1 MRTRVATIIGLLAVL
16 ALAVPI
22 AGCGEEEEEG
32 VPEAVEGE
40 PLELGGLLYNVSITR
55 FLNPNI
61 TEDEAYLASAA
72 EEPQGMSYLGVF
84 LQIKN
89 EEDEGEAV
97 PSAASY
103 SVVDASHRI
112 FEPVELETEF
122 TLDVGASVPPDGV
135 IPEPDTVAAAGPT
148 QGALLLFLVDDDVSE
163 ERPLELEIE
172 SAVGGTGL
180 IELDI

>member
-22 AGCGEEEEEG
+22 AGCGDEND
-32 VPEAVEGE
+32 EAETPAVVEGE
-40 PLELGGLLYNVSITR
+40 PLELGGLIYNVSITR

-61 TEDEAYLASAA
+61 TEDMAYLEGSE

-89 EEDEGEAV
+89 EGEEEI
-97 PSAASY
+97 PSAANY
-103 SVVDASHRI
+103 SVLDGAHRV

-122 TLDVGASVPPDGV
+122 TLETGASVPPDGI
-135 IPEPDTVAAAGPT
+135 IPKSDTVAASGPT
-148 QGALLLFLVDDDVSE
+148 QGALILFLVDDDVSE
-163 ERPLELEIE
+163 ERPLELEIK
-172 SAVGGTGL
+172 SAVGGTGI

>member
-16 ALAVPI
+16 ALSVPI
-22 AGCGEEEEEG
+22 AGCGDEEDEEI
-32 VPEAVEGE
+32 PAAVEGE
-40 PLELGGLLYNVSITR
+40 PLELGGLIYNVSITR

-61 TEDEAYLASAA
+61 VEDEAYLAGA
-72 EEPQGMSYLGVF
+72 EEEPPGMSYLGVF

-89 EEDEGEAV
+89 ESEDEI
-97 PSAASY
+97 PSAADY
-103 SVVDASHRI
+103 SVLDASHRV

-122 TLDVGASVPPDGV
+122 TLDIGATLPPDHL

-172 SAVGGTGL
+172 SSVGGTGL

>member
-16 ALAVPI
+16 ALAVPM
-22 AGCGEEEEEG
+22 AGCGDEDEEG
-32 VPEAVEGE
+32 EIPAVVEGE

-61 TEDEAYLASAA
+61 TEDMAYLEGAE

-89 EEDEGEAV
+89 EGEEELQ
-97 PSAASY
+97 SASDY
-103 SVVDASHRI
+103 SVVDGSHRV
-112 FEPVELETEF
+112 FQPVELETEF
-122 TLDVGASVPPDGV
+122 TLETGATIPPDG
-135 IPEPDTVAAAGPT
+135 ILPEADTVAAAGPT
-148 QGALLLFLVDDDVSE
+148 QGALILFLVDDDVSE

-172 SAVGGTGL
+172 SAAGGKGI